1 MRPID
6 ADALVYELTEMVRH
20 STGEYKYGI
29 DAARRVVVEAPTVG
43 GWISVKDRLPE
54 NNAVC
59 LTYSPKGRMRVAQAF
74 LPSSIPNSKYDPMEC
89 WWSIHGDR
97 SRFVAVTH
105 WMPLPEPPQEVSG
118 DA

>member
-1 MRPID
+1 MRLID
-6 ADALVYELTEMVRH
+6 ADVLIRDMEENPP
-20 STGEYKYGI
+20 SYGDMDRI
-29 DAARRVVVEAPTVG
+29 IAAVNNAPTVG

-105 WMPLPEPPQEVSG
+105 WMPLPEPPQEVSE
-118 DA
+118 DD